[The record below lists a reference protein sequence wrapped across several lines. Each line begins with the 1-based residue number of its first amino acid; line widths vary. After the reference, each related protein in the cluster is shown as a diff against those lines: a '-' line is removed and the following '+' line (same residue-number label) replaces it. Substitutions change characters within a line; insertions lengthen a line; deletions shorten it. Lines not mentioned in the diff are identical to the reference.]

1 MLYLIQNII
10 IEMGPISVT
19 TKLIDILRTGIVGI
33 LHTLHSLVY
42 LKHVVQQ
49 ADLFNLII
57 FIYKH
62 LCLLFSISQDVEMVL
77 WQCDSF
83 NCIYDTQVFFFKVIL
98 FMLSVFILQAHA
110 ASAILNFSENCTPD
124 ILTPYLD
131 GIVSKLLVL
140 LQVC

>member
-1 MLYLIQNII
+1 MSGTHLYVLGTPFPSMYLHLFFFIEDQNYLNREDVRWDKMLYLIQNII

-33 LHTLHSLVY
+33 LHTLHCLVY

-83 NCIYDTQVFFFKVIL
+83 NCIYDTQVFFF
-98 FMLSVFILQAHA
+98 
-110 ASAILNFSENCTPD
+110 
-124 ILTPYLD
+124 
-131 GIVSKLLVL
+131 
-140 LQVC
+140 